1 MTRRLL
7 SVLAAALVLCSCGSD
22 AGEGISGETVS
33 TLGRVRG
40 RGPQDATG
48 RVELAP
54 KRAETD
60 CGRDERSEVSPGIP
74 SPAESAAAEW
84 CLGTSRLYPE
94 TVPAVP
100 KAPRG
105 YVPVYLSHYGR
116 HGSRYLVD
124 PGQYKNVYEVLSA
137 AAAEGKLTE
146 EGERVWQFYSSV
158 YPSFDKHEGELTPLG
173 AAQHRAIAARMVQNY
188 PRLFRSD
195 SRIEANSTNL
205 ERTMLSMQYF
215 TQGLLS
221 LRPKLRIHADAS
233 RSYMG
238 RINQHTLEN
247 PRATE
252 YDVQWKKGT
261 GLWRPAFEE
270 YAAGLIDPEPF
281 CGRLFTDYPSAP
293 GLSDPLIFIQDFFD
307 VAANL
312 PSCGLGYE
320 MLEAFTEDELQLLGR
335 LDNYRFYVSKSR
347 WPGGDRRGCYLSE
360 AVLGDI
366 IDRTAED
373 LADGVSVRLRFGHDG
388 CMMALF
394 ALMKLEGWDAEI
406 EDLADAWKVWDVSRI
421 PMAGNF
427 QMVLFAP
434 RRSAAAPRE
443 DDLLVMLML
452 NEEPLSLPLTPVS
465 GNCYRWTDFI
475 SYCTPLLDEARE
487 ALAENR

>member
-7 SVLAAALVLCSCGSD
+7 SIALVTVLSCGS
-22 AGEGISGETVS
+22 IC
-33 TLGRVRG
+33 
-40 RGPQDATG
+40 
-48 RVELAP
+48 
-54 KRAETD
+54 
-60 CGRDERSEVSPGIP
+60 CGRSSTPSELPQESVVSPGTP
-74 SPAESAAAEW
+74 SPANTAAAEW

-137 AAAEGKLTE
+137 AAAAGKLTD
-146 EGERVWQFYSSV
+146 EGKRVWQLYSSA

-173 AAQHRAIAARMVQNY
+173 AQQHRGIAARMVHNF
-188 PRLFRSD
+188 PRLFR
-195 SRIEANSTNL
+195 RGNHIEANSTNL

-221 LRPKLRIHADAS
+221 LRPQLQIHADAS

-238 RINQHTLEN
+238 SINQHTLEN

-270 YAAGLIDPEPF
+270 YAAGLIDPDPF
-281 CGRLFTDYPSAP
+281 CRRLFTEYPAAQ
-293 GLSDPLIFIQDFFD
+293 GLPDQLSFEQDFFD

-312 PSCGLGYE
+312 PSCGMGYG

-347 WPGGDRRGCYLSE
+347 WPGGDKRGCYLSE

-394 ALMKLEGWDAEI
+394 AMMKLEGWDAEI
-406 EDLADAWKVWDVSRI
+406 EDPADAWKVWDVSRI
-421 PMAGNF
+421 PMASNL

-434 RRSAAAPRE
+434 RRSAASPRE
-443 DDLLVMLML
+443 DDMLVLLML

-465 GNCYRWTDFI
+465 GNYYRWTDFV